1 MKNKLIIIMLLLF
14 SIACLTVTSCGAKEE
29 KEKNIYSVHYVN
41 QDATAVLY
49 YQYET
54 QSTEKEEVLQELIGE
69 MERVPEKLE
78 YQPPLAGSFTLLDYE
93 IVEGQLVLNFDE
105 NYKKQELITEILTRA
120 ALVRTLMQVPEVQ
133 YVSFLVNGEPLTDAS
148 GTVVGVMS
156 EDTFIDNEGNEINA
170 YERVKLQLYFA
181 NESGDGLNVVTRN
194 VVYSS
199 NFSPERQ
206 VVEEIIAGPKA
217 HDISSIKNQ
226 TAYPVMNPNTKIISV
241 NIRDGVCYVNLDSGF
256 MNQVYDVSPEIPIYA
271 LANSLVELSNVN
283 KVQISING
291 ETNLNYAES
300 ISLATFFERN
310 LDLVE
315 TGSE

>member
-1 MKNKLIIIMLLLF
+1 MKKKITITTLLLF
-14 SIACLTVTSCGAKEE
+14 MLACLVLISCGNKNEEE
-29 KEKNIYSVHYVN
+29 KDKYNIHYVN

-49 YQYET
+49 YEHET
-54 QSTEKEEVLQELIGE
+54 LCTDKSDILKELIGE
-69 MERVPEKLE
+69 MERIPEKLE
-78 YQPPLAGSFTLLDYE
+78 YQPPLAGSFSLLGYE
-93 IVEGQLVLNFDE
+93 VTEGQLVLNFDD

-120 ALVRTLMQVPEVQ
+120 AIVRTLMQVPEVQ

-148 GTVVGVMS
+148 GTVVGVMNK
-156 EDTFIDNEGNEINA
+156 DTFVDNSGNEINA

-181 NESGDGLNVVTRN
+181 NEEGDKLNVVTRN

-206 VVEEIIAGPKA
+206 VVEEMIAGPKP
-217 HDISSIKNQ
+217 HDISSVKN
-226 TAYPVMNPNTKIISV
+226 TKAYPVINPSTKIISV
-241 NIRDGVCYVNLDSGF
+241 NIRDNVCYVNLDSGF
-256 MNQVYDVSPEIPIYA
+256 LEQTYDVSPEIRIYA
-271 LANSLVELSNVN
+271 LANSLAELSNVN

-291 ETNLNYAES
+291 ETNLSYTES
-300 ISLATFFERN
+300 ISLSTFFERN